1 MKKQGI
7 FKSFLIIVIILGI
20 IGVLSP
26 TLFRNLKFGLD
37 LKGGF
42 EVLYEVQ
49 GLNGEAVSSDMVT
62 NTYKTMLKRIDVL
75 GVSEPVITIEG
86 DNKIRVQ
93 LAGITDAEEARKILS
108 QAANLTFR
116 DTKDQLL
123 MSSDVLHS
131 GGAKVGQD
139 NKGRPA
145 VSLSVKDKDQFYRV
159 TKNVSEMSD
168 NRIVI
173 WLDFDET
180 SGFAKE
186 EAKCGSLGNS
196 KCLSVATVGEGF
208 ASDVIIQ
215 GNFTQKE
222 VKNLVDLINSGS
234 LPTKLEE
241 ISSKTVTASFG
252 MNSLDKTVKAGIVG
266 ISLII
271 LLMIVIYHFAGVIAS
286 LGMII
291 YTFLTFAIFWLIGGV
306 LTLPGIA
313 AMLLG
318 IGMAVDANVINFSR
332 IKDELKKGKN
342 FQAAYKAGNKNSLVT
357 IIDSNL
363 TTLLVAVI
371 LFIFGESSIKG
382 FATMLMISIL
392 VTMFV
397 MVFIAR
403 YLLNLFVKTGYFD
416 KRENLF
422 LGIQNKNLKK
432 EEWRKFNFIKSSRVF
447 FAISILLVVLGCVSL
462 GWKGLKLGIDFK
474 GGSSI
479 TLHSEKGLQKET
491 IEQDLKKMGYT
502 LSTIEIRDQQTI
514 DLLIEESLSKEQ
526 VLETEKHFQEQYQA
540 ESDIGV
546 VSNVVKKEL
555 IKNAFLSLLLAS
567 IGIVIYI
574 SMRYKFSYAIGAIVS
589 LLHDAFLI
597 VAVFSILN
605 LEVSSIFV
613 AAILSIIGY
622 SINDTIVLFDRIK
635 ENIKEKEKNTIK
647 KKEQLEEIV
656 NMSLRQ
662 TFTRSLITTLTTLV
676 PVVCLIFMG
685 AHEIINFN
693 IAMLIGLIAGSY
705 SSICIASQLWY
716 QIEKR
721 TIGKPKK
728 KKWYDE
734 PEELKIKGVNS

>member
-7 FKSFLIIVIILGI
+7 LKSFIIIIIILGF
-20 IGVLSP
+20 IGIVSP
-26 TLFRNLKFGLD
+26 ILVKNLKFGLD

-49 GLNGEAVSSDMVT
+49 SLDGTSVTSDMVT
-62 NTYKTMLKRIDVL
+62 STYKTMMKRIDVL
-75 GVSEPVITIEG
+75 GVSEPVITVEG
-86 DNKIRVQ
+86 DHKIRVQ
-93 LAGITDAEEARKILS
+93 LAGVTDAEEARKILS

-116 DTKDQLL
+116 DTSDNLL
-123 MSSDVLHS
+123 MSSSVLNS

-139 NKGRPA
+139 SKGRPA
-145 VSLSVKDKDQFYRV
+145 VSLSVKDKDQFYHV
-159 TKNVSEMSD
+159 TKQVSEMTD

-173 WLDFDET
+173 WLDFDENSSFKT
-180 SGFAKE
+180 E
-186 EAKCGSLGNS
+186 EAKCGSLSDS

-252 MNSLDKTVKAGIVG
+252 ANSLEKTVVAGVVG
-266 ISLII
+266 ISFIIVLMI
-271 LLMIVIYHFAGVIAS
+271 LLYHLTGFIAS
-286 LGMII
+286 IGMVI
-291 YTFLTFAIFWLIGGV
+291 YTFFTFAIFWLVGGV

-318 IGMAVDANVINFSR
+318 IGMAVDANVIHFAR
-332 IKDELKKGKN
+332 IRDELQKGKG
-342 FQAAYKAGNKNSLVT
+342 FQVAYQAGNKNSLMT
-357 IIDSNL
+357 IIDSNV
-363 TTLLVAVI
+363 TTLIVAII

-382 FATMLMISIL
+382 FATMLMISIF

-397 MVFIAR
+397 MVFITR
-403 YLLNLFVKTGYFD
+403 YLLNTFVKTGHFD
-416 KRENLF
+416 HKLNLF
-422 LGIQNKNLKK
+422 LGIREKK
-432 EEWRKFNFIKSSRVF
+432 LDHESWHKINFIKSSRIF
-447 FAISILLVVLGCVSL
+447 FSLSIIVVLLGCVSL
-462 GWKGLKLGIDFK
+462 GFKGLNLGIDFK

-479 TLHSEKGLQKET
+479 SIQSNKEMTQET
-491 IEQDLKKMGYT
+491 IENELTDMGYT
-502 LSTIEIRDQQTI
+502 ISNIEVLNDKTIEV
-514 DLLIEESLSKEQ
+514 LIEDSLNQEQ
-526 VLETEKHFQEQYQA
+526 VLKTENYFKEQYEA
-540 ESDIGV
+540 ATEIGV
-546 VSNVVKKEL
+546 VSNVVKQEL

-567 IGIVIYI
+567 IAIVIYI
-574 SMRYKFSYAIGAIVS
+574 SIRYRFSYAIGAIVS
-589 LLHDAFLI
+589 LLHDVFI
-597 VAVFSILN
+597 IIAVFSVLN

-635 ENIKEKEKNTIK
+635 ENINMKQKNTIK
-647 KKEQLEEIV
+647 NKEDLGKLV
-656 NMSLRQ
+656 NISLRQ
-662 TFTRSLITTLTTLV
+662 TMTRSIITTLTTLI
-676 PVVCLIFMG
+676 PVICLILMG
-685 AHEIINFN
+685 SREIINFN
-693 IAMLIGLIAGSY
+693 IAMLIGLLAGSY

-721 TIGKPKK
+721 TVGKSKK

-734 PEELKIKGVNS
+734 PEELRVKGVNS